1 MVSEMNNNVIYTKRL
16 VIDDPV
22 INKGTPIW
30 ERLFN
35 VRIQQKFLQSDL
47 DLKTFGLLST
57 GDQHYDNALHNQLVD
72 VMITID
78 SMVEYYKKGITVRIS
93 KHEDTKIIFEIIKE
107 YLEAW
112 YYKLQNGINV
122 SAAPMDDLTLLD
134 KFAAS
139 IYPHA
144 KIHFKVE
151 DFMNKVQQS
160 FGFTSIL
167 NRHSNVLLEAPKVND
182 EPDNSDKYE
191 SIAAL
196 ISNRINKTTVNA
208 DINSNPD
215 RSSIKPRW
223 AK

>member
-1 MVSEMNNNVIYTKRL
+1 MSNNIIYTKRL
-16 VIDDPV
+16 ISDDPV

-35 VRIQQKFLQSDL
+35 VRIQQKFLQTDSDL
-47 DLKTFGLLST
+47 KLFGMIST
-57 GDQHYDNALHNQLVD
+57 GDQYYDNALHNQLVD
-72 VMITID
+72 VMLTIN
-78 SMVEYYKKGITVRIS
+78 SMVEYYRKGITVRIS

-122 SAAPMDDLTLLD
+122 AAAPMDDLTLLD
-134 KFAAS
+134 QFAAS

-144 KIHFKVE
+144 KLHFKIE
-151 DFMNKVQQS
+151 DFMTKVQES
-160 FGFTSIL
+160 FGFTSML
-167 NRHSNVLLEAPKVND
+167 NRHTNVVLEQPKVNQ
-182 EPDNSDKYE
+182 EQPDNDKYE

-196 ISNRINKTTVNA
+196 IANRANRNTVNSDINKNT
-208 DINSNPD
+208 DS
-215 RSSIKPRW
+215 SSIKPRW